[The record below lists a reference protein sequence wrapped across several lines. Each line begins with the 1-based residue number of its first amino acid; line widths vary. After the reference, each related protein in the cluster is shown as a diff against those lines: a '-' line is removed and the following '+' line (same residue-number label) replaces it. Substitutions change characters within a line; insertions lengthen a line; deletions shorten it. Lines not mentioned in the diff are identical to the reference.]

1 MLTADII
8 AMVRGAM
15 SAEGTDLLT
24 DVLSIDGDQPSPVF
38 IVIACRMQV

>member
-15 SAEGTDLLT
+15 SAEGTDLL
-24 DVLSIDGDQPSPVF
+24 IDGDQPSPVF